1 MGAPMLAVIHTNAKQ
16 PHQVRQAL
24 QFADGFARHGITYTV
39 TPQADMA
46 GDIHVCLGPN
56 YALCHWQHHP
66 RTILL
71 DRCFYG
77 GENTHVSLGW
87 TRTEGGRRFPDGDD
101 SRWQAIGQELAP
113 LRATASSA
121 IFLDDYGGDSHRA
134 TAVIRELRTLHRMVG
149 YRGHPRQEPWPACPA
164 QRWDAPDKS
173 LEAALDSHDTAAG
186 YLTSALVVAGLR
198 GLRLIALHPG
208 SIAARWRAD
217 DRQAW
222 AHAVAWAN
230 WAETEIGTG
239 DAIAWLMATEQEPAD
254 PAAAC

>member
-1 MGAPMLAVIHTNAKQ
+1 MLVIVHVNPKQ

-24 QFADGFARHGITYTV
+24 EFASGLDRHGINRIV
-39 TPQADMA
+39 TPQVDLA
-46 GDIHVCLGPN
+46 GDVHVCLGPN
-56 YALCHWQHHP
+56 YALQAWQNHP

-77 GENTHVSLGW
+77 GENTHVTLGW
-87 TRTEGGRRFPDGDD
+87 TRPGGGRRFPAGDD
-101 SRWQAIGQELAP
+101 RRWRASGQQLAP
-113 LRATASSA
+113 LRRTSGSA

-134 TAVIRELRTLHRMVG
+134 SAVIRELRAHHHVVG
-149 YRGHPRQEPWPACPA
+149 YRGHPRQELWHTSPVD
-164 QRWDAPDKS
+164 RWDAPHD
-173 LEAALDSHDTAAG
+173 LEAALAAHDTAAG

-198 GLRLIALHPG
+198 GLHLIAMHPG

-217 DRQAW
+217 DRQRW

>member
-24 QFADGFARHGITYTV
+24 QFADGFARHGITYAV
-39 TPQADMA
+39 TPQAGMA

-56 YALCHWQHHP
+56 YALRHWQDHP

-77 GENTHVSLGW
+77 GENTHVTMGW
-87 TRTEGGRRFPDGDD
+87 TRAGGGRRFPAGDD
-101 SRWQAIGQELAP
+101 SRWRASGQELLP
-113 LRATASSA
+113 LRQPGGSA

-134 TAVIRELRTLHRMVG
+134 AAVLKQLREHHHTTG
-149 YRGHPRQEPWPACPA
+149 YRGHPRQEPWTTCPTY
-164 QRWDAPDKS
+164 RWDAPADI
-173 LEAALDSHDTAAG
+173 EAALSQHNTAAG

-198 GLRLIALHPG
+198 GLNLIALHPG